1 MNTRGFTILEVM
13 AAVAIFC
20 IAVLGLLLA
29 LQTTVDASRQVQ
41 RQKAIRSEL
50 QNRLARLSLPPFK
63 EFRNETSTHGV
74 NYQEEIRPEVVAAR
88 DSSAVSGFWRI
99 LVKAE
104 WNDGGQPLTW
114 EASHL
119 AYAP

>member
-1 MNTRGFTILEVM
+1 M

-20 IAVLGLLLA
+20 VAVLGLLLA
-29 LQTTVDASRQVQ
+29 LQTAVDASRQVQ
-41 RQKAIRSEL
+41 RQKAVRSEL

-63 EFRNETSTHGV
+63 EFRNEASADGV
-74 NYQEEIRPEVVAAR
+74 SYQEEVRPEVVASG
-88 DSSAVSGFWRI
+88 DSTSVSGFWRI

-104 WNDGGQPLTW
+104 WSDGGQPLTW